1 MTKNTDNA
9 AVTKRRQYEEYSEI
23 ITELIKIIYKHYL
36 YYHIRNRFKNFINT
50 RKSKKKHKHNYSFQY

>member
-23 ITELIKIIYKHYL
+23 ITELK
-36 YYHIRNRFKNFINT
+36 KNNL
-50 RKSKKKHKHNYSFQY
+50 

>member
-23 ITELIKIIYKHYL
+23 ITELKKIIYKHYITISETDL
-36 YYHIRNRFKNFINT
+36 KI
-50 RKSKKKHKHNYSFQY
+50 S